1 VVKKMLKNRIIPCLD
16 VKNGRVVKGVNF
28 ENLVDA
34 GDPVAQAKFYYEQG
48 ADELCFLDIAAT
60 NENRG
65 VILDVVKKVAQVC
78 FIPFTVGG
86 GIKEIEDF
94 SNLLKCGADK
104 VSVNSA
110 AIKNPKLI
118 SEAASKFGSQCV
130 VVAIDAKKNESGN
143 YEIFTHGGKNPTG
156 IDAIEWAKKVT
167 ALGAGEILLTSMDKD
182 GTKSGYDLELI
193 KKITSQISIPVI
205 ASGGVGNLEH
215 LAEGLKAGASAVL
228 AASIFHF
235 KEYSIKQAKEFLDE
249 QKIAVRI

>member
-1 VVKKMLKNRIIPCLD
+1 MLKNRIIPCLD

-28 ENLVDA
+28 ENLIDA

-60 NENRG
+60 DENRD

-86 GIKEIEDF
+86 GIKEIQDF

-130 VVAIDAKKNESGN
+130 VIAIDAKKNESGN
-143 YEIFTHGGKNPTG
+143 YEVFTHGGKKPTG

-167 ALGAGEILLTSMDKD
+167 YLGAGEILLTSMDKD

-205 ASGGVGNLEH
+205 ASGGVGNLQH
-215 LAEGLKAGASAVL
+215 LAEGVKAGASAVL

>member
-1 VVKKMLKNRIIPCLD
+1 MLKNRIIPCLD

-60 NENRG
+60 DENRG

-86 GIKEIEDF
+86 GIKEIQDF

-110 AIKNPKLI
+110 AIKNPELI

-143 YEIFTHGGKNPTG
+143 YEIFTHGGKKPTG

-167 ALGAGEILLTSMDKD
+167 NLGAGEILLTSMDKD

-205 ASGGVGNLEH
+205 ASGGVGNLNH
-215 LAEGLKAGASAVL
+215 LAEGIKAGASAVL

>member
-1 VVKKMLKNRIIPCLD
+1 MLKNRIIPCLD

-60 NENRG
+60 DENRG

-86 GIKEIEDF
+86 GIKEIQDF

-143 YEIFTHGGKNPTG
+143 YEIFTHGGKKPTG

-167 ALGAGEILLTSMDKD
+167 NLGAGEILLTSMDKD
-182 GTKSGYDLELI
+182 GTKSGYDSELI

-215 LAEGLKAGASAVL
+215 LAEGLKSGASAVL

>member
-1 VVKKMLKNRIIPCLD
+1 MLKNRIIPCLD

-48 ADELCFLDIAAT
+48 ADELCFLDIAASQ
-60 NENRG
+60 ENRG
-65 VILDVVKKVAQVC
+65 VILDVVKKVSQVC

-86 GIKEIEDF
+86 GIKEIQDF

-110 AIKNPKLI
+110 AIKNPGLI

-143 YEIFTHGGKNPTG
+143 YEIFTHGGKKPTG

-167 ALGAGEILLTSMDKD
+167 NLGAGEILLTSMDKD

-205 ASGGVGNLEH
+205 TSGGAGNLEH

-235 KEYSIKQAKEFLDE
+235 KEYSIKQVKDFLDE

>member
-1 VVKKMLKNRIIPCLD
+1 MLKNRIIPCLD

-143 YEIFTHGGKNPTG
+143 YEIFTHGGKKPTG

-167 ALGAGEILLTSMDKD
+167 NLGAGEILLTSMDKD

-193 KKITSQISIPVI
+193 KKISSQISIPVI

-215 LAEGLKAGASAVL
+215 LAEGLKSGASAVL

>member
-1 VVKKMLKNRIIPCLD
+1 MLKNRIIPCLD

-118 SEAASKFGSQCV
+118 SKAASKFGSQCV

-205 ASGGVGNLEH
+205 ASGGVGDLEH

>member
-1 VVKKMLKNRIIPCLD
+1 MMKNRIIPCLD

-60 NENRG
+60 DENRG

-86 GIKEIEDF
+86 GIKEIQDF

-110 AIKNPKLI
+110 AIKNPELI

-143 YEIFTHGGKNPTG
+143 YEIFTHGGKKPTG

-167 ALGAGEILLTSMDKD
+167 NLGAGEILLTSMDKD

-235 KEYSIKQAKEFLDE
+235 KEYSIKQAKDFLDE

>member
-1 VVKKMLKNRIIPCLD
+1 MLKNRIIPCLD

-60 NENRG
+60 DENRG

-86 GIKEIEDF
+86 GIKEIQDF

-110 AIKNPKLI
+110 AIKNPELI

-143 YEIFTHGGKNPTG
+143 YEIFTHGGKKPTG

-215 LAEGLKAGASAVL
+215 LAEGLKSGASAVL